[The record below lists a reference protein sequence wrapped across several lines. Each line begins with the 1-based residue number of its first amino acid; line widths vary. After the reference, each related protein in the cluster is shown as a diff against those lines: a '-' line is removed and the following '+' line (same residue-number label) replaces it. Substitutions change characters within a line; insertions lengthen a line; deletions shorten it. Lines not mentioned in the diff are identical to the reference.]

1 MSQKKVDHAGDWT
14 KPGPS
19 VWQSEMLSTAWKL
32 GKMSCYPREWPFP
45 PARYLSVR
53 IVERSP
59 MAMALRAQA
68 EKWRTRHIFVFTNG
82 LHAEWTIGLWCK
94 RCPLHYKNGTHLRVE
109 ELRSSY
115 FLEKEIFSVQT
126 FIRVGRDLWQDKIQ
140 FQIGMKASDVVF
152 MILTPFSI
160 LDIVVGLLLLF
171 HFILGNEL
179 ECLAAF
185 KFV

>member
-32 GKMSCYPREWPFP
+32 GKMSRYPREWPFP
-45 PARYLSVR
+45 PARYLRVR

-94 RCPLHYKNGTHLRVE
+94 RCPLHYKNGTHLKLE

-115 FLEKEIFSVQT
+115 FLEKEIFSVQIEVRFKLSFAWDGT
-126 FIRVGRDLWQDKIQ
+126 CDKTRFNFRLEWRQVTLYSWYSHLW
-140 FQIGMKASDVVF
+140 ASW
-152 MILTPFSI
+152 IL
-160 LDIVVGLLLLF
+160 L
-171 HFILGNEL
+171 
-179 ECLAAF
+179 
-185 KFV
+185 